1 MNKKTLTA
9 IALIAG
15 MGFMGSASAASFC
28 WTALGNG
35 VNAEIT
41 NVGSGVYSVHGNLNG
56 TTPISGTVLVSGGSV
71 RMSFGLVQASGANAV
86 VWDMALSAATLDG
99 TGDFRWYDSTNA
111 ASLGTVT
118 NVPCPAVATDGADT
132 KALGQ

>member
-15 MGFMGSASAASFC
+15 MGFTGSASAISVC

-35 VNAEIT
+35 VNAEATSEGNGIF
-41 NVGSGVYSVHGNLNG
+41 SIHGNLNG
-56 TTPISGTVLVSGGSV
+56 NVPISGTAVVSGGTTRV
-71 RMSFGLVQASGANAV
+71 SFGLVQATGANAV
-86 VWDMALSAATLDG
+86 VWDMAVDSTTLDG
-99 TGDFRWYDSTNA
+99 TGDFRWYDSTNG

-118 NVPCPAVATDGADT
+118 NVSCPAVATAGADT